1 MPTYNIATFSQ
12 YFDTSFNVAG
22 VKYKLTPPEQSSA
35 PYTYHSDDNQTSIP
49 ENTGDSLY
57 AIFEASRYLIT
68 FVCGDNITTIGQ
80 RAFVGCTRLT
90 SITLPNALTNLG
102 MVNGTVFASCESLQ
116 SITIPA
122 NVTNISI
129 NMFWNNNGALKDIYF
144 LGNLVPSLTSNV
156 PNTIFISNSM
166 FNQPNTT
173 IAHVSYSLVQSYKN
187 LGIFSSVV
195 SAPYPCF
202 KEGSKILTI
211 DGYVPVEK
219 LRKGDLVQTLK
230 NSYLP
235 IVLIGKSILYN
246 SGDKERIKD
255 RLYTLPSQNYPD
267 LTEDLVLTGCHS
279 ILMDKLTLEQEKA
292 ILEKYGEYKITD
304 GKVRLETYLDQ
315 RATPYKKE
323 GNFTIYHLALENN
336 DYYGNY
342 GIWANGL
349 LVESCSKRYLNE
361 ISNMELIH

>member
-1 MPTYNIATFSQ
+1 MPTYNIATFSSDLGSSLTILGIT
-12 YFDTSFNVAG
+12 YN
-22 VKYKLTPPEQSSA
+22 LTPPVQSSA
-35 PYTYHSDDNQTSIP
+35 PYTYHSTDNQTSIP
-49 ENTGDSLY
+49 GTSGNDSFVGYGIL
-57 AIFEASRYLIT
+57 LT
-68 FVCGDNITTIGQ
+68 FICGDNVTTIGD
-80 RAFVGCTRLT
+80 RAFVGCAQLT
-90 SITLPNALTNLG
+90 SVTLSNSLTTFNSVVFASSSLPSINIPDSVTNLG
-102 MVNGTVFASCESLQ
+102 SATFVN
-116 SITIPA
+116 
-122 NVTNISI
+122 ND
-129 NMFWNNNGALKDIYF
+129 GALKDIYF
-144 LGNLVPSLTSNV
+144 LGNKLPNVVGGITINSN
-156 PNTIFISNSM
+156 IF
-166 FNQPNTT
+166 NTT
-173 IAHVSYSLVQSYKN
+173 PAVAHVNYSLVQSYKN
-187 LGIFSSVV
+187 LGIFLNVV
-195 SAPYPCF
+195 SLPYPCF
-202 KEGSKILTI
+202 KEGSKILTM

-246 SGDKERIKD
+246 SGNKERIKD
-255 RLYTLPSQNYPD
+255 RLYTLPSHNYPD
-267 LTEDLVLTGCHS
+267 LTDDLVLTGCHS

-304 GKVRLETYLDQ
+304 GKVRLETYLDS